1 MAVFSS
7 VLDMEPDPVTQQFHR
22 CLNSPQFVSA
32 IGYRRNS
39 RLHPLV
45 GSVNTVIGAVL
56 SDNYEIAALFVSYA
70 AEHMKRSIP
79 SLEEDTYY
87 CLVAS
92 YLAHILDH
100 IRRAAPQALA
110 HWNTDLIPEVLLS
123 AGTQKAPDDS
133 LRRNAQALKFW
144 K

>member
-1 MAVFSS
+1 MD
-7 VLDMEPDPVTQQFHR
+7 LDPVTQQFHR
-22 CLNSPQFVSA
+22 CLNSPQFVPA

-39 RLHPLV
+39 GLYPLT
-45 GSVNTVIGAVL
+45 GYVNTVVGAVL
-56 SDNYEIAALFVSYA
+56 SENYEIAALFVSYA
-70 AEHMKRSIP
+70 AEHMKRSTP

-110 HWNTDLIPEVLLS
+110 HWNIDVIPDVLLA
-123 AGTQKAPDDS
+123 AGPQRAPDDS

-144 K
+144 H